1 VSWCAVAALWRN
13 GSPDG
18 MLRTLARGVFVAAGV
33 TLFLMPHVRSS
44 AAVQSRQVRAL
55 ERGFVAIKP
64 RGTSFLQVPA
74 ELKSRIQ
81 AVSLSIATHAE
92 LNNMSGRS
100 HHFLASAALAVRPA
114 IGESRFREV
123 LAMNRAAGVA
133 KHSFPSP
140 LLGGAPARW
149 ADAEE
154 ALAVALPPVADCGG
168 DSRCSSLSTAS
179 ARGKVDHIF
188 LSDPWAKFTAL
199 RGARSP
205 PVHASAVRRAA
216 VAVVDVGVQK
226 APPCAIHATE
236 MVPPVAGA
244 DTGAPTSLEG
254 SSSTLAVV
262 EKALLNLVD
271 VMTRVVC
278 KVEVLL
284 VSLDA
289 RLAGC
294 SSLPA
299 AVEVV
304 DVVPV
309 SCALAP
315 LEPVVAELE
324 ERIMRWAEERF
335 SKGTAVAEALFAEAI
350 VCMKAL
356 VANSQ
361 QGLAADIS
369 ELKHGVGCLE
379 RLLPNLGDSL
389 AKRTTEAI
397 GGIARH
403 LQEQIDIIRQDL
415 SDPVLKVLKI
425 MSHVTSLPG
434 SAVGSCEGLATS
446 PDGASARVQSQMQVA
461 SIGSAFGSCEG
472 LATSPDGASA
482 CVQIQKQEA
491 CIDSDYGLCEGLAT
505 SHAGIKWQTCEEID
519 AEILAAKVLAPT
531 ARLGV
536 AREEGQ
542 KKRLKKFASVG
553 SAIGSCEGLATSPAV
568 IKWQTCEEIDAEIL
582 ESKVLAVSL
591 PEVRFSL
598 AGAEWLDDGYSAAS
612 YFSYRDFGALS
623 AVSWA
628 FLGTRA
634 SWKMVDDCD
643 ASLAGV
649 SLCGSTAQMESL
661 QERPDERHLYLE
673 SLSRGIDFA
682 NVCAVDMES
691 IADADGEG
699 GQDQGIPVRRT
710 GQDQE
715 LPVRRTGQGRP
726 GRMYRP

>member
-446 PDGASARVQSQMQVA
+446 PDGASARVQSMKQVA
-461 SIGSAFGSCEG
+461 SIGSTHGSCEGLATSADDASACVQIQMQEACIDSDFGSCEG
-472 LATSPDGASA
+472 LATS
-482 CVQIQKQEA
+482 
-491 CIDSDYGLCEGLAT
+491 
-505 SHAGIKWQTCEEID
+505 HAVLKWQTCEELD
-519 AEILAAKVLAPT
+519 AEELD
-531 ARLGV
+531 R
-536 AREEGQ
+536 
-542 KKRLKKFASVG
+542 G
-553 SAIGSCEGLATSPAV
+553 SL
-568 IKWQTCEEIDAEIL
+568 L
-582 ESKVLAVSL
+582 
-591 PEVRFSL
+591 
-598 AGAEWLDDGYSAAS
+598 
-612 YFSYRDFGALS
+612 
-623 AVSWA
+623 
-628 FLGTRA
+628 
-634 SWKMVDDCD
+634 
-643 ASLAGV
+643 
-649 SLCGSTAQMESL
+649 
-661 QERPDERHLYLE
+661 
-673 SLSRGIDFA
+673 RGIDFA
-682 NVCAVDMES
+682 IVGAVDASS
-691 IADADGEG
+691 IAGAVEEVVS
-699 GQDQGIPVRRT
+699 QDQVIPVRLGR
-710 GQDQE
+710 GQ
-715 LPVRRTGQGRP
+715 
-726 GRMYRP
+726 

>member
-304 DVVPV
+304 DVASV
-309 SCALAP
+309 SCAVVSQ
-315 LEPVVAELE
+315 EPVVTELE
-324 ERIMRWAEERF
+324 ERIMRWAEQKF
-335 SKGTAVAEALFAEAI
+335 SKGTVGAESEVIQEIFVSSLQNEMAAFSKNVAARVGSLL
-350 VCMKAL
+350 MKYDEGIQIQL
-356 VANSQ
+356 NKLQ
-361 QGLAADIS
+361 QEFLLLSPDEVVEVVPVSGAADFQGDGAAADLLIIASLARIFRGSGLARAFWKVGPVVFDEGGESDDGNEACDDEDSVFPFAGSAYDDAFAD
-369 ELKHGVGCLE
+369 
-379 RLLPNLGDSL
+379 
-389 AKRTTEAI
+389 AI
-397 GGIARH
+397 GHMSFEEWTAACGGG
-403 LQEQIDIIRQDL
+403 
-415 SDPVLKVLKI
+415 DPFGPDAGSPRCDYSGSVL
-425 MSHVTSLPG
+425 
-434 SAVGSCEGLATS
+434 
-446 PDGASARVQSQMQVA
+446 
-461 SIGSAFGSCEG
+461 
-472 LATSPDGASA
+472 
-482 CVQIQKQEA
+482 
-491 CIDSDYGLCEGLAT
+491 
-505 SHAGIKWQTCEEID
+505 KWQTCEEID
-519 AEILAAKVLAPT
+519 AEELE
-531 ARLGV
+531 LGSLFRGTDV
-536 AREEGQ
+536 AIVGAVD
-542 KKRLKKFASVG
+542 AS
-553 SAIGSCEGLATSPAV
+553 SI
-568 IKWQTCEEIDAEIL
+568 
-582 ESKVLAVSL
+582 
-591 PEVRFSL
+591 
-598 AGAEWLDDGYSAAS
+598 AGAVEEV
-612 YFSYRDFGALS
+612 
-623 AVSWA
+623 VS
-628 FLGTRA
+628 
-634 SWKMVDDCD
+634 
-643 ASLAGV
+643 
-649 SLCGSTAQMESL
+649 
-661 QERPDERHLYLE
+661 
-673 SLSRGIDFA
+673 
-682 NVCAVDMES
+682 
-691 IADADGEG
+691 
-699 GQDQGIPVRRT
+699 QDQVIPVRLGR
-710 GQDQE
+710 GQ
-715 LPVRRTGQGRP
+715 
-726 GRMYRP
+726 